1 MEHGVVLLLAVVV
14 QRVEAVFR
22 AVFAARS
29 PGVAAGIA
37 ILFRRRFHLADVI
50 FHPFSEAGQQPRDA
64 LLFNCLDHGQDVELE
79 GLHRLQLVLL
89 LAAVE
94 NALDEVLKRLVLRP
108 GVPQHRGEQ
117 LLRGPG
123 IPRLQGM
130 GDVVVR
136 RIGEAGVFFQ
146 HPAAKRGIVRHFPH
160 GKVHKLGR
168 VVGGGSEYIVV
179 QQITAPRVVGS
190 VRAEHRYAPAPHLHR
205 EGGVFL
211 GKFKKDVGK
220 TAVRLLLRARQVD
233 GEGEVFPDGLPIQKS
248 IAHGEIAGGGRVGM
262 QDEAA
267 LVDLLLFFLPL
278 REDVKPFPDRLK
290 PLDSLLPQT
299 PVKIGRAAGC
309 FHRARGDDRR
319 LRLGLFALPRPVQ
332 RFLKLVFRFVII
344 GVYAVFC
351 PVRALF
357 APGAFFLIQRV
368 VVLFLGLII
377 LRVEAV
383 FRTILASQAP
393 PMLFLLKG
401 FLVLLLCLII
411 LRVEAVFVTIFAG
424 QAPGVFFAIEG
435 FFVLFLGLVIL
446 RIKAKF
452 RAIFAGIA
460 PAVLFLFEG
469 FLVLLLSLVIL
480 RVETKFRAVL
490 AGLAPAVLFLFKR
503 LLVLLLGLVIL
514 RVETKFGA
522 ILAGLPPGVFLL
534 AFLKNLQ
541 GAPPLAQ
548 VALAISIEV
557 QKVLFIPLVK
567 HGVHPSRSLWRACP

>member
-1 MEHGVVLLLAVVV
+1 
-14 QRVEAVFR
+14 
-22 AVFAARS
+22 
-29 PGVAAGIA
+29 
-37 ILFRRRFHLADVI
+37 
-50 FHPFSEAGQQPRDA
+50 
-64 LLFNCLDHGQDVELE
+64 
-79 GLHRLQLVLL
+79 
-89 LAAVE
+89 
-94 NALDEVLKRLVLRP
+94 
-108 GVPQHRGEQ
+108 
-117 LLRGPG
+117 
-123 IPRLQGM
+123 M

-136 RIGEAGVFFQ
+136 RIGKSGVFFQ

-190 VRAEHRYAPAPHLHR
+190 VRAEHRYAPAPHLHC

-211 GKFKKDVGK
+211 GKFKEDVGK
-220 TAVRLLLRARQVD
+220 TAVRLLLRVRQVD
-233 GEGEVFPDGLPIQKS
+233 GEGEVFPDGLPIQKP

-278 REDVKPFPDRLK
+278 REYAKPFPDRLK

-299 PVKIGRAAGC
+299 PVKVGRAAGC
-309 FHRARGDDRR
+309 FCRARGGVCY

-332 RFLKLVFRFVII
+332 RFFKLVFRFVII

-377 LRVEAV
+377 LGIE
-383 FRTILASQAP
+383 T
-393 PMLFLLKG
+393 
-401 FLVLLLCLII
+401 
-411 LRVEAVFVTIFAG
+411 VFVTIFAG
-424 QAPGVFFAIEG
+424 QAPGVFFA
-435 FFVLFLGLVIL
+435 V
-446 RIKAKF
+446 
-452 RAIFAGIA
+452 
-460 PAVLFLFEG
+460 EG
-469 FLVLLLSLVIL
+469 FLVLLLGLVIL
-480 RVETKFRAVL
+480 GIETKFGAILAGLAPPVLFLLEGFLVLLLGLVILGIEAIPGTILTSQAPAILFLFEGLLVLFLGLIILGIEAIFRTVLAGLAPAILFLFESFLVLLLCLVILGIETIFRAILTSQAPAVFFLFKRFLVLLLGLIILGIEAIFRAVP
-490 AGLAPAVLFLFKR
+490 AGLAPAVLFLFEG
-503 LLVLLLGLVIL
+503 LLVLFLGLIIL
-514 RVETKFGA
+514 RVEVIFRA
-522 ILAGLPPGVFLL
+522 VLAGLPPGVFLL

-567 HGVHPSRSLWRACP
+567 HGVHPSRALWRACP

>member
-1 MEHGVVLLLAVVV
+1 MERGVVFLLAVVV
-14 QRVEAVFR
+14 QRIEAVFR

-50 FHPFSEAGQQPRDA
+50 FHPFPEAGQQPRDA
-64 LLFNCLDHGQDVELE
+64 LLFDRLDHGQDMELE

-211 GKFKKDVGK
+211 GKFKEDVGK
-220 TAVRLLLRARQVD
+220 TAVRLLLRVRQVD

-267 LVDLLLFFLPL
+267 LVDLLLFFRLL
-278 REDVKPFPDRLK
+278 REDAKPFPDRLK

-299 PVKIGRAAGC
+299 PVKIGRADGC

-332 RFLKLVFRFVII
+332 RFFKLVFRFVII

-368 VVLFLGLII
+368 VVF
-377 LRVEAV
+377 V
-383 FRTILASQAP
+383 
-393 PMLFLLKG
+393 
-401 FLVLLLCLII
+401 LCLII
-411 LRVEAVFVTIFAG
+411 LGIEAVFVTIFAG
-424 QAPGVFFAIEG
+424 QAPGVFFA
-435 FFVLFLGLVIL
+435 V
-446 RIKAKF
+446 
-452 RAIFAGIA
+452 
-460 PAVLFLFEG
+460 EG
-469 FLVLLLSLVIL
+469 FLVLLLGLIIL

-490 AGLAPAVLFLFKR
+490 AGLAPAVLFLFEGF
-503 LLVLLLGLVIL
+503 LVLLLGLIIL
-514 RVETKFGA
+514 RVEVIFRA